1 MCYSLHPATRTH
13 FPGSAPSSP
22 TDDPRMPLI
31 SITDLNDARLD
42 PYRSL
47 KLSNQTRSTGH
58 LIAEGHRVVR
68 RLVESDF
75 AVDSILV
82 TERRQHMIEGI
93 APERYAIYVVP
104 DGLANQLVGFE
115 FHGGVVAAGKRRESP
130 SISEWLPAESPVAEL
145 VVVCPRIT
153 DPDNLGTL
161 IRLCVGFGVRALILG
176 PGSTDPF
183 SRRVLRVSMG
193 HAFFLPIM
201 QADDLTPPL
210 MALRKQHRFRF
221 LATVLD
227 ETATPLD
234 QLPFGGEDAGSS
246 SRVGL
251 LFGNEADGLDPA
263 WVSFCDQRITIPMG
277 PLADSLNVSVAAGI
291 FLHWFRGRA

>member
-1 MCYSLHPATRTH
+1 
-13 FPGSAPSSP
+13 
-22 TDDPRMPLI
+22 MPLI
-31 SITDLNDARLD
+31 PLTDLSDTRLD

-47 KLSNQTRSTGH
+47 KLSNQTRTTGS
-58 LIAEGHRVVR
+58 LIAEGHRVVK

-75 AVDSILV
+75 AVESILV
-82 TERRQHMIEGI
+82 TERRKHMIEGI
-93 APERYAIYVVP
+93 DTDRYQVFVLPEE
-104 DGLANQLVGFE
+104 LASQLVGFE

-130 SISEWLPAESPVAEL
+130 AISEWLPSDSRNTEL

-193 HAFFLPIM
+193 HAFYLPIV
-201 QADDLTPPL
+201 QADDLGPQL
-210 MALRKQHRFRF
+210 MALRERYGFRF

-234 QLPFGGEDAGSS
+234 QFPYGGNGEGSP
-246 SRVGL
+246 RRLGL
-251 LFGNEADGLDPA
+251 MFGNEADGLDPES
-263 WVSFCDQRITIPMG
+263 VEFCDERVTIPMG
-277 PLADSLNVSVAAGI
+277 LRADSLNVSVSAGI
-291 FLHWFRGRA
+291 FLHWFRGSM

>member
-1 MCYSLHPATRTH
+1 
-13 FPGSAPSSP
+13 
-22 TDDPRMPLI
+22 MPLI
-31 SITDLNDARLD
+31 PLTELSDLRLD
-42 PYRSL
+42 PYRNL
-47 KLSNQTRSTGH
+47 KLSNQTRTSGH
-58 LIAEGHRVVR
+58 LIAEGHRVVK

-82 TERRQHMIEGI
+82 TDRRAHMVEGI
-93 APERYAIYVVP
+93 DPDRYRIYVLS
-104 DGLANQLVGFE
+104 DELASQLVGYD
-115 FHGGVVAAGKRRESP
+115 FHGGVVAAGWRRESP
-130 SISEWLPAESPVAEL
+130 AISDWLPKDATTHEM
-145 VVVCPRIT
+145 VVVCPRMN

-201 QADDLTPPL
+201 QADDLEPQLT
-210 MALRKQHRFRF
+210 ALRERHGFRF

-227 ETATPLD
+227 ASATPLERF
-234 QLPFGGEDAGSS
+234 PFGSSCEDS
-246 SRVGL
+246 SRSPRRGL
-251 LFGNEADGLDPA
+251 LLGNEADGLEPG
-263 WVSFCDQRITIPMG
+263 WVEFCDERVTIPMS
-277 PLADSLNVSVAAGI
+277 PLADSLNVTVSAGI

>member
-1 MCYSLHPATRTH
+1 
-13 FPGSAPSSP
+13 
-22 TDDPRMPLI
+22 MPLLP
-31 SITDLNDARLD
+31 ITDLSDTRLD

-47 KLSNQTRSTGH
+47 KLSNQTRTSGH
-58 LIAEGHRVVR
+58 LIAEGHRVVK

-82 TERRQHMIEGI
+82 TDRRQHMVDGI
-93 APERYAIYVVP
+93 DPDRYRIYLLPEE
-104 DGLANQLVGFE
+104 LASQLVGYD
-115 FHGGVVAAGKRRESP
+115 FHGGVVAAGWRRESP
-130 SISEWLPAESPVAEL
+130 AISDWLPLEATTSER

-201 QADDLTPPL
+201 PADELEPQLT
-210 MALRKQHRFRF
+210 ALRERHGFRF

-227 ETATPLD
+227 PTATPLERF
-234 QLPFGGEDAGSS
+234 PFGGLDEDGSRS
-246 SRVGL
+246 SRLGL
-251 LFGNEADGLDPA
+251 LFGNEADGLEPEWID
-263 WVSFCDQRITIPMG
+263 FCDERVTIPMG
-277 PLADSLNVSVAAGI
+277 PQADSLNVAVSAGI
-291 FLHWFRGRA
+291 FLHWFRGA

>member
-1 MCYSLHPATRTH
+1 
-13 FPGSAPSSP
+13 
-22 TDDPRMPLI
+22 MPLI
-31 SITDLNDARLD
+31 PLTDLTDPRLD
-42 PYRSL
+42 PYRNL
-47 KLSNQTRSTGH
+47 KLTHQTRTSGH
-58 LIAEGHRVVR
+58 LIAEGHRVVK

-82 TERRQHMIEGI
+82 TDRRQHMVDGI
-93 APERYAIYVVP
+93 DPDRYRIYVLP
-104 DGLANQLVGFE
+104 DALASQLVGYD
-115 FHGGVVAAGKRRESP
+115 FHGGVVAAGWRRESP
-130 SISEWLPAESPVAEL
+130 AISDWLPQDATSREM

-201 QADDLTPPL
+201 QADELRPQL
-210 MALRKQHRFRF
+210 IALHERHGFRF

-227 ETATPLD
+227 PTAMPLD
-234 QLPFGGEDAGSS
+234 RIPFRGSDAKGSQTS
-246 SRVGL
+246 HIGL
-251 LFGNEADGLDPA
+251 LFGNEADGLEPE
-263 WVSFCDQRITIPMG
+263 WVDFCDERVTIPMG
-277 PLADSLNVSVAAGI
+277 PLADSLFFAHTFERNLVGI
-291 FLHWFRGRA
+291 DLGLV

>member
-1 MCYSLHPATRTH
+1 
-13 FPGSAPSSP
+13 
-22 TDDPRMPLI
+22 MPLI
-31 SITDLNDARLD
+31 PLTDLSDARLE
-42 PYRSL
+42 PYRNL
-47 KLSNQTRSTGH
+47 KLSNQTRTSGH
-58 LIAEGHRVVR
+58 LIAEGHRVVK

-82 TERRQHMIEGI
+82 TDRRAHMVEGI
-93 APERYAIYVVP
+93 DLDRYRIYVLP
-104 DGLANQLVGFE
+104 DELASQLVGYD
-115 FHGGVVAAGKRRESP
+115 FHGGVVAAGWRRESP
-130 SISEWLPAESPVAEL
+130 AISDWLPTDAATHER

-201 QADDLTPPL
+201 QVDELEPQLT
-210 MALRKQHRFRF
+210 ALRERHEFRF

-227 ETATPLD
+227 PSATPLERFRF
-234 QLPFGGEDAGSS
+234 LGDAESGSRT
-246 SRVGL
+246 SRIGL
-251 LFGNEADGLDPA
+251 LFGNEADGLEPA
-263 WVSFCDQRITIPMG
+263 WVHFCDERVTIPMG
-277 PLADSLNVSVAAGI
+277 PRADSLNVAVSAGI
-291 FLHWFRGRA
+291 FLHWFRGA